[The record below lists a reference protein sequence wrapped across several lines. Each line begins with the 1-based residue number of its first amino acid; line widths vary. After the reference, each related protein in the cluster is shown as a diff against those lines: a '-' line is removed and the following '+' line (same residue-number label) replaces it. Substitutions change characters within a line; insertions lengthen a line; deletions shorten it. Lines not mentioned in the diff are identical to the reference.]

1 MLSAMAISRQAGP
14 IRHAAAVSLAVA
26 LVAPQAAL
34 FAQAPPATP
43 PAAGPAA
50 PARAALPAWVVKSN
64 ELARIWLDA
73 QAKMSPEG
81 AGEMGLDGFD
91 EGITDIAPGYQDRA
105 KAVVDAALVTLRAR
119 HAAETDAQV
128 KQDLAIMIKDAE
140 DTLDGFAI
148 QKKYFV
154 PYFNVA
160 SGVFNGLR
168 GLLDDQIAPARR
180 PAALVRLKKYVGVG
194 YPTGSFAS
202 LAEKETRSRLN
213 EPGLLFPSKAAVE
226 RSLADSTAFV
236 DGIPALFDKYG
247 VKGYEQDLATL
258 KTQLAAYDAFVRA
271 TILPKA
277 RTDFRL
283 PPEVYARNLR
293 QYGVDI
299 PAAQLTKMAHEAF
312 DAIQKEMSALAPEV
326 AKAKGFTVTD
336 YRDVIRE
343 LKKQQLVGEAILPHY
358 QSRLKDLETIITRE
372 KIVTLP
378 SRPARIRLASAAETA
393 ASPAPNMRPPRLIG
407 NTGEQGEFVLPLN
420 VPSTDGTTLK
430 SDDFTFEAASWTLTA
445 HEARPGH
452 EMQFAG
458 IVEAGVSTARVLFSF
473 NSTNVEGWGL
483 YSEKIVQPFMPPDG
497 RLISLQHRLMRAA
510 RAFLDPELQA
520 GTITPAQAEKVLAEQ
535 VILSPAMVRQEVDRY
550 TFRGPGQ
557 ATSYFYGYTRLLELR
572 AAVEKALGPTF
583 DQKAFHDAI
592 LAQGLLPPDL
602 MREAIMKHFGVR

>member
-1 MLSAMAISRQAGP
+1 MAISRQPRRRA
-14 IRHAAAVSLAVA
+14 
-26 LVAPQAAL
+26 AAL
-34 FAQAPPATP
+34 FAAAAIAGGHASLLAQAPPA
-43 PAAGPAA
+43 PAAAA
-50 PARAALPAWVVKSN
+50 PRALPAWVIKSN
-64 ELARIWLDA
+64 ELAKIWLDA
-73 QAKMSPEG
+73 QARLSPEG
-81 AGEMGLDGFD
+81 AGQMGLDGYD
-91 EGITDIAPGYQDRA
+91 ELITDLSPGYQDRA
-105 KAVVDAALVTLRAR
+105 RTIVEGAVATLKTKL
-119 HAAETDAQV
+119 AAETDPQV
-128 KQDLAIMIKDAE
+128 KQDLAIMVKDAV

-148 QKKYFV
+148 EQKHFV

-160 SGVFNGLR
+160 GGVFGGLR
-168 GLLDDQIAPARR
+168 GLLDDQMAPARR
-180 PAALVRLKKYVGVG
+180 PAALARLKKYVGVG
-194 YPTGSFAS
+194 YPAGPYTT
-202 LAEKETRSRLN
+202 LAEAETRSRLN
-213 EPGLLFPSKAAVE
+213 QPGLLFPAKAAVE
-226 RSLADSTAFV
+226 RSLADSAAFI

-247 VKGYEQDLATL
+247 ITGYEQDFALL
-258 KTQLAAYDAFVRA
+258 KTQLAAYDAFVKE
-271 TILPKA
+271 TVLPKA

-283 PPEVYARNLR
+283 PAEVYARNLR

-299 PAAQLTKMAHEAF
+299 PPAQLAKMAHQAF
-312 DAIQKEMSALAPEV
+312 DAIQKDMNALAPEI
-326 AKAKGFTVTD
+326 AKAKGWTVTD

-343 LKKQQLVGEAILPHY
+343 LKKQQLVGDAILPHY

-372 KIVTLP
+372 KLVTLP

-393 ASPAPNMRPPRLIG
+393 ASPAPNMRPPRLVG

-483 YSEKIVQPFMPPDG
+483 YSEKIVQPFMPADG

-520 GTITPAQAEKVLAEQ
+520 GTITPEQAGKVLSEQ
-535 VILSPAMVRQEVDRY
+535 VVLSPAMVRQEVDRY

-572 AAVEKALGPTF
+572 AAVEKALGPKF

-602 MREAIMKHFGVR
+602 MRDAIMKHFGVR

>member
-1 MLSAMAISRQAGP
+1 MSTP
-14 IRHAAAVSLAVA
+14 RHARRLFA
-26 LVAPQAAL
+26 LLTAAAL
-34 FAQAPPATP
+34 GGAPVPALAQGRTP
-43 PAAGPAA
+43 DTPTAAGTP
-50 PARAALPAWVVKSN
+50 RAVPAWVTRSN
-64 ELARIWLDA
+64 ELARTWLEA
-73 QAKMSPEG
+73 QAKLSPEG
-81 AGEMGLDGFD
+81 AGQAGLDGYD
-91 EGITDIAPGYQDRA
+91 EAITDLTPGYQDRGR
-105 KAVVDAALVTLRAR
+105 AVVEGALATLRTK
-119 HAAETDAQV
+119 HAAETDPQV

-148 QKKYFV
+148 QQKYFV
-154 PYFNVA
+154 PFFNVA
-160 SGVFNGLR
+160 SGVFGGLR
-168 GLLDDQIAPARR
+168 ALLDDQVPAARR
-180 PAALVRLKKYVGVG
+180 QAALVRLKKYVGAGNAAVS
-194 YPTGSFAS
+194 YAK
-202 LAEKETRSRLN
+202 LAETETRSRMN
-213 EPGLLFPSKAAVE
+213 TAGLLFPAKAAVD
-226 RSLADSTAFV
+226 RGLADSAAYI

-247 VKGYEQDLATL
+247 LKGYEQDLALL
-258 KTQLAAYDAFVRA
+258 KTQLGAYDAFVKDA
-271 TILPKA
+271 ILPKA

-283 PPEVYARNLR
+283 PAEVYARNLR

-326 AKAKGFTVTD
+326 AKANGWTVTD

-343 LKKQQLVGEAILPHY
+343 LKKKQLVGEAILPHY
-358 QSRLKDLETIITRE
+358 QSRLKDLENIITRE
-372 KIVTLP
+372 KLVTLP

-393 ASPAPNMRPPRLIG
+393 ASPAPNMRPPRLVG

-483 YSEKIVQPFMPPDG
+483 YAERIVQPFMPPEG

-510 RAFLDPELQA
+510 RAFLDPELQQ
-520 GTITPAQAEKVLAEQ
+520 GTITPEQAGKVLSDQ
-535 VILSPAMVRQEVDRY
+535 VVLSPAMVRQEVDRY

-572 AAVEKALGPTF
+572 AAVEKALGPKF

-602 MREAIMKHFGVR
+602 MRDAIMKHFGVR

>member
-1 MLSAMAISRQAGP
+1 MLTGMAYSSQPLLRRSAALTL
-14 IRHAAAVSLAVA
+14 AAAV
-26 LVAPQAAL
+26 AASHGTL
-34 FAQAPPATP
+34 SAQAPPAPTP
-43 PAAGPAA
+43 PAAA
-50 PARAALPAWVVKSN
+50 PRAVPAWIAKSN
-64 ELARIWLDA
+64 ELARIWLEA
-73 QAKMSPEG
+73 QAKLSPEG
-81 AGEMGLDGFD
+81 AGQTGLEGYD
-91 EGITDIAPGYQDRA
+91 EAITDLSPGYQDRA
-105 KAVVDAALVTLRAR
+105 KAVVDAALATLRTT
-119 HAAETDAQV
+119 HAAETDPQV

-148 QKKYFV
+148 QKQYFV
-154 PYFNVA
+154 PFFNVA
-160 SGVFNGLR
+160 GGVFGGLR
-168 GLLDDQIAPARR
+168 ALLDDQVPAPRR
-180 PAALVRLKKYVGVG
+180 QAALVRLKKYAGVG
-194 YPTGSFAS
+194 YPAGSYAK
-202 LAEKETRSRLN
+202 LAEGETRSRM
-213 EPGLLFPSKAAVE
+213 ETAGLLFPAKAAVE
-226 RSLADSTAFV
+226 RGLADSTAFI
-236 DGIPALFDKYG
+236 DGIPALFEKYG
-247 VKGYEQDLATL
+247 LKGYEQDFALL
-258 KTQLAAYDAFVRA
+258 KTQLADYDTFVRQSV
-271 TILPKA
+271 LPKA

-299 PAAQLTKMAHEAF
+299 PPAQLTKMAHEAF
-312 DAIQKEMSALAPEV
+312 DAIQEEMTALAPEV
-326 AKAKGFTVTD
+326 AKAKGWTLTD

-358 QSRLKDLETIITRE
+358 QARLKDLETIITRE
-372 KIVTLP
+372 KLVTLP

-393 ASPAPNMRPPRLIG
+393 ASPAPNMRPPRLVG

-420 VPSTDGTTLK
+420 VRSTDGSTLK

-483 YSEKIVQPFMPPDG
+483 YAERIVQPFMTAEG

-510 RAFLDPELQA
+510 RAFLDPELQQ
-520 GTITPAQAEKVLAEQ
+520 GTITPEQAGKVLSEQ
-535 VILSPAMVRQEVDRY
+535 VVLSPAMVRQEVDRY

-572 AAVEKALGPTF
+572 TAVEKALGPKF

-602 MREAIMKHFGVR
+602 MRDAIMKHFAVR

>member
-1 MLSAMAISRQAGP
+1 MLTGMATSPQPRRFRRTAAITLV
-14 IRHAAAVSLAVA
+14 AAVASSHAT
-26 LVAPQAAL
+26 L
-34 FAQAPPATP
+34 FAQAPSA
-43 PAAGPAA
+43 AA
-50 PARAALPAWVVKSN
+50 PAAAPRAVPAWVTKSN
-64 ELARIWLDA
+64 ELAKAWLEA
-73 QAKMSPEG
+73 QAKLSPEG
-81 AGEMGLDGFD
+81 AGQSGLDGYD
-91 EGITDIAPGYQDRA
+91 ESITDLSPGYQDRA
-105 KAVVDAALVTLRAR
+105 RAVVEAALATLRTKL
-119 HAAETDAQV
+119 AAEIDPQV
-128 KQDLAIMIKDAE
+128 RQDLAIMITDAE

-154 PYFNVA
+154 PFFNVA
-160 SGVFNGLR
+160 GGVFQGLR

-180 PAALVRLKKYVGVG
+180 QAALVRLKKYAGVG
-194 YPTGSFAS
+194 YPAGPYAR
-202 LAEKETRSRLN
+202 LAEAETRARM
-213 EPGLLFPSKAAVE
+213 ETPGLLFPAKAAVE
-226 RSLADSTAFV
+226 RSLADSTAFI

-247 VKGYEQDLATL
+247 IKGYEQDFALL
-258 KTQLAAYDAFVRA
+258 KTQLAAYGAFVRQSV
-271 TILPKA
+271 LPKA

-312 DAIQKEMSALAPEV
+312 DAIQKEMTALAPEI
-326 AKAKGFTVTD
+326 ARAKGWTVTD

-358 QSRLKDLETIITRE
+358 QARLKDLEAIITRE
-372 KIVTLP
+372 KLVTLP

-393 ASPAPNMRPPRLIG
+393 ASPAPNMRPPRLVG

-483 YSEKIVQPFMPPDG
+483 YAERIVQPFMPPEG

-510 RAFLDPELQA
+510 RAFLDPELQQ
-520 GTITPAQAEKVLAEQ
+520 GTITPEQAGKVLSEQ
-535 VILSPAMVRQEVDRY
+535 VVLSPAMVRQEVDRY

-572 AAVEKALGPTF
+572 AAVEKALGPKF

-602 MREAIMKHFGVR
+602 MRDAIMKHFGVR

>member
-1 MLSAMAISRQAGP
+1 MTRRQTLSRRPLALTLAS
-14 IRHAAAVSLAVA
+14 SLA
-26 LVAPQAAL
+26 LAPASSL
-34 FAQAPPATP
+34 AQAPATP
-43 PAAGPAA
+43 PPAA
-50 PARAALPAWVVKSN
+50 AAPRAVPAWVTKSN
-64 ELARIWLDA
+64 ELAKVWLEA
-73 QAKMSPEG
+73 QAKLSPEG
-81 AGEMGLDGFD
+81 AGQSGLDGYD
-91 EGITDIAPGYQDRA
+91 EGITDLSPGYQDRA
-105 KAVVDAALVTLRAR
+105 RAVVEAALATLRTKL
-119 HAAETDAQV
+119 AAETDPQV
-128 KQDLAIMIKDAE
+128 KQDLAIMITDAE

-154 PYFNVA
+154 PFFNVA
-160 SGVFNGLR
+160 GGVFGGLR

-180 PAALVRLKKYVGVG
+180 QAALVRLKKYAGVG
-194 YPTGSFAS
+194 YPPAPTPK
-202 LAEKETRSRLN
+202 LAEAETRCAHGRRPGCCSR
-213 EPGLLFPSKAAVE
+213 PRRRSSAASPTAP
-226 RSLADSTAFV
+226 RSSTASRRCSTST
-236 DGIPALFDKYG
+236 AS
-247 VKGYEQDLATL
+247 
-258 KTQLAAYDAFVRA
+258 RA
-271 TILPKA
+271 TSRTSRCSRRSSPATTRSCGESVLPKA

-299 PAAQLTKMAHEAF
+299 PPAQLTKMAHEAF
-312 DAIQKEMSALAPEV
+312 DAIQKEMTALAPEV
-326 AKAKGFTVTD
+326 AKAKGWTVTD

-358 QSRLKDLETIITRE
+358 QARLKDLETIITRE
-372 KIVTLP
+372 KLVTLP

-393 ASPAPNMRPPRLIG
+393 ASPAPNMRPPRLVG

-483 YSEKIVQPFMPPDG
+483 YAERIVQPFMTAEG

-510 RAFLDPELQA
+510 RAFLDPELQQ
-520 GTITPAQAEKVLAEQ
+520 GTITPEQAGKVLSEQ
-535 VILSPAMVRQEVDRY
+535 VVLSPAMVRQEVDRY

-572 AAVEKALGPTF
+572 AAVEKALGPKF

-602 MREAIMKHFGVR
+602 MRDAIMKHFGVR

>member
-1 MLSAMAISRQAGP
+1 MTRRQSLRRRPLVLTLAG
-14 IRHAAAVSLAVA
+14 SLA
-26 LVAPQAAL
+26 LAPASSL
-34 FAQAPPATP
+34 AQTPAAPPATV
-43 PAAGPAA
+43 AAA
-50 PARAALPAWVVKSN
+50 PRAVPAWVTKSN
-64 ELARIWLDA
+64 ELAKVWLEA
-73 QAKMSPEG
+73 QAKLSPES
-81 AGEMGLDGFD
+81 AGQSGLDGYD
-91 EGITDIAPGYQDRA
+91 EAITDLTPGFRDRA
-105 KAVVDAALVTLRAR
+105 KKEVETALATLRTKL
-119 HAAETDAQV
+119 AAETDPQV
-128 KQDLAIMIKDAE
+128 KQDLAIMVKDAE

-148 QKKYFV
+148 AQKYFI
-154 PYFNVA
+154 PYSNVA
-160 SGVFNGLR
+160 GSVFGGLR
-168 GLLDDQIAPARR
+168 PLLDDQMPPERR
-180 PAALVRLKKYVGVG
+180 KAALVRLRKYAGAG
-194 YPTGSFAS
+194 DPGAS
-202 LAEKETRSRLN
+202 RAKLVEADIRARMN
-213 EPGLLFPSKAAVE
+213 DPGLLFPAKAAVE
-226 RSLADSTAFV
+226 RGLADSAAFT
-236 DGIPALFDKYG
+236 DGIPALFEKFG
-247 VKGYEQDLATL
+247 LKGYEADFALL
-258 KTQLAAYDAFVRA
+258 KSQLAAYDAFVRE
-271 TILPKA
+271 TILPRA

-299 PAAQLTKMAHEAF
+299 PPAQLTKMAHEAF
-312 DAIQKEMSALAPEV
+312 DAIQKEMTALAPEV
-326 AKAKGFTVTD
+326 AKAKGWTVTD

-358 QSRLKDLETIITRE
+358 QARLKDLETIITRE
-372 KIVTLP
+372 KLVTLP

-393 ASPAPNMRPPRLIG
+393 ASPAPNMRPPRLVG

-483 YSEKIVQPFMPPDG
+483 YAERIVQPFMSAEG

-510 RAFLDPELQA
+510 RAFLDPELQQ
-520 GTITPAQAEKVLAEQ
+520 GTITPEQAGKVLSEQ
-535 VILSPAMVRQEVDRY
+535 VVLSPAMVRQEVDRY

-572 AAVEKALGPTF
+572 AAVEKALGPKF

-602 MREAIMKHFGVR
+602 MRDAIMKHFGVR